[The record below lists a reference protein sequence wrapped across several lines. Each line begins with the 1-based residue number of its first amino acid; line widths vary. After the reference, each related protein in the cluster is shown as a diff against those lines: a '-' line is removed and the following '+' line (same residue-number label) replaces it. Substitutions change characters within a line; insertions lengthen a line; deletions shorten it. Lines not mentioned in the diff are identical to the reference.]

1 MVFHHL
7 MDQGPSQS
15 HIYITMLY
23 AWLISCSLQVLE
35 MTTSGRSKMSNRLVG
50 VVGSGL
56 LTTQVYP
63 STILVSVLWPIALP
77 SPPTRFNFC
86 KLVPFILIMAKCYT
100 KFVIEISNSFY
111 SSLGKKNIY

>member
-1 MVFHHL
+1 MVFH
-7 MDQGPSQS
+7 QGPSQS

-23 AWLISCSLQVLE
+23 AWLVSCSLQVLE

-63 STILVSVLWPIALP
+63 STILVSVLWPITLP
-77 SPPTRFNFC
+77 SPPTQQSYTVLMALYQSCRGYIN
-86 KLVPFILIMAKCYT
+86 KVPRHIMKAAEFIIKDRIF
-100 KFVIEISNSFY
+100 KED
-111 SSLGKKNIY
+111 